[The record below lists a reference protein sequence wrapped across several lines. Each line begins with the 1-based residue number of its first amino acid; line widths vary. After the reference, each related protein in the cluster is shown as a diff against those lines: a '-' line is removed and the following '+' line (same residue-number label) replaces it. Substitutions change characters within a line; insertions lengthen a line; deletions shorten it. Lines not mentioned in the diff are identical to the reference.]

1 MAKVVA
7 IGHVGMKAKDLGK
20 LTSFYRDVVGL
31 DVHDSLPVV
40 SIFRM
45 ADGNTDLFLST
56 YDPGER
62 FDLATDDLEGFRAR
76 LLERSVECS
85 PIRDDP
91 PTHRS
96 FVFTDPE
103 GNRIRVMT
111 AHQG

>member
-56 YDPGER
+56 
-62 FDLATDDLEGFRAR
+62 
-76 LLERSVECS
+76 
-85 PIRDDP
+85 
-91 PTHRS
+91 
-96 FVFTDPE
+96 
-103 GNRIRVMT
+103 
-111 AHQG
+111 